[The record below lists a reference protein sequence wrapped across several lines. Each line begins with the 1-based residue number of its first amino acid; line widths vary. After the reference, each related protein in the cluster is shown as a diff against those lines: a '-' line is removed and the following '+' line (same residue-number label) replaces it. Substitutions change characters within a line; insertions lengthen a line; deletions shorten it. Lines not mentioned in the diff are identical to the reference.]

1 MLGMSH
7 LGRAGCLR
15 RRLCWRCSAQGH
27 RAAPGT
33 GQAAPLLWPTGCP
46 RSSPWGRIHHCS
58 VQHSL
63 PSLIDRGQIILE
75 ISLLPG
81 IILGISLLAGY
92 GKACSW
98 KFLSNSNEPP
108 NPKLAVSSNDLFH
121 KHEQKG
127 VCSGKTATHV
137 LSYSRVGFSR
147 RVPNPVCLNT
157 MKVGKVRG
165 RSPARRKRV
174 RAGTAAAVLRGV
186 CGAGPAGL
194 GDPIAVPQLLRA
206 LSPSSLA
213 VLWYAAVF
221 CLASVATGIGKD
233 TWKRQHHFRV
243 TSSLSG
249 HCFAGYSCHSFAF
262 AKYCPSSW
270 SVPLYFQ
277 GMVIRAPR

>member
-15 RRLCWRCSAQGH
+15 HRLCRRCSVQGH
-27 RAAPGT
+27 RAPPGT

-46 RSSPWGRIHHCS
+46 RCSPWGGIHHCS

-92 GKACSW
+92 GTARSW

-108 NPKLAVSSNDLFH
+108 NPKPAGSSNDLS
-121 KHEQKG
+121 HEHKG

-137 LSYSRVGFSR
+137 LSYSSVGFPR
-147 RVPNPVCLNT
+147 RVPNPMCLNT
-157 MKVGKVRG
+157 MRVGKVRV
-165 RSPARRKRV
+165 RSPDRGKRV
-174 RAGTAAAVLRGV
+174 RAGTAAGSAARGV
-186 CGAGPAGL
+186 RGWPSRAGGPHHRTAAAPG
-194 GDPIAVPQLLRA
+194 
-206 LSPSSLA
+206 SLA
-213 VLWYAAVF
+213 LQL
-221 CLASVATGIGKD
+221 CLGSGATGIGKD
-233 TWKRQHHFRV
+233 TWKRQHHFGV
-243 TSSLSG
+243 TSGPSG
-249 HCFAGYSCHSFAF
+249 RCFAGYSCHSLAF